1 MGEGGR
7 WGGGI
12 DRLCGKICKV
22 SIFKAESE
30 ECRLLYPKAWRLTV
44 CRPCTPGTP
53 ASPSVHPPPMDA
65 TYTYS
70 VLITHLST
78 VGPLSQKSCCN
89 GVPSKSS
96 VSVCLT
102 VSMTRNSLLFCHDE
116 RGGKDGLRIRRGKKR
131 SQMFTLPC
139 LYSSLSVA
147 PSLYLSMWMHFKC
160 CGGFFFFFLSE
171 HVWMWVSC
179 KGKRCLNSK
188 CQSLSYAFC
197 LSKRDGF
204 PQFHSFFKVRI
215 SPLLK
220 PGALIPNS
228 AACHWEK
235 ESRGDGKLFE
245 KPPTNDWCF
254 FWKRASVFPQKKM
267 QSLDLNLTQ
276 KAPGSFFFFFE

>member
-1 MGEGGR
+1 MTAITHSCPVSIRWCCILKREMWRSSDPMSGLREYKGGKWGEERSWVLGFTHGR
-7 WGGGI
+7 RGQVGGGI

-116 RGGKDGLRIRRGKKR
+116 RGGNDGLRIRRGKKR

-160 CGGFFFFFLSE
+160 CGGFFFFSQRAC
-171 HVWMWVSC
+171 VDVS
-179 KGKRCLNSK
+179 
-188 CQSLSYAFC
+188 
-197 LSKRDGF
+197 
-204 PQFHSFFKVRI
+204 
-215 SPLLK
+215 
-220 PGALIPNS
+220 
-228 AACHWEK
+228 
-235 ESRGDGKLFE
+235 
-245 KPPTNDWCF
+245 
-254 FWKRASVFPQKKM
+254 
-267 QSLDLNLTQ
+267 
-276 KAPGSFFFFFE
+276 